1 MFVDNQWFRAV
12 LGHVPTAVT
21 VVTGLDADG
30 QPVGFSCGSFFSVSL
45 DPPLV
50 GFCVALTS
58 TSWPRFVRNGFCV
71 NVLADDQRLLS
82 RKFAASG
89 SDKFAGVAWQPGTSG
104 RPQLTKALAWIDC
117 TTADIHRAGDH
128 MIVIGSVEQLALN
141 PSLPKPL
148 VFHCGGYQTVVEPQS
163 APPTRL
169 LTGTP
174 CAD

>member
-1 MFVDNQWFRAV
+1 MLVDNQCFRAV

-21 VVTGLDADG
+21 VVTGLDATG

-58 TSWPRFVRNGFCV
+58 TSWPRFMRDGFCV
-71 NVLADDQRLLS
+71 NVLTEDQHLLS
-82 RKFAASG
+82 GRFAASG
-89 SDKFAGVAWQPGTSG
+89 GEKFDGAAWQPGVSG
-104 RPQLTKALAWIDC
+104 RPRLTRALAWIDC

-128 MIVIGSVEQLALN
+128 MIVIGSVAELSLN

-148 VFHCGGYQTVVEPQS
+148 VFHCGGYGTV
-163 APPTRL
+163 
-169 LTGTP
+169 GTP
-174 CAD
+174 QPAARRAS